1 MIIYPQFCP
10 INLLNLQNRLM
21 DTFNLIEGIFDS
33 TDAKEVLL
41 GLVEYKIQ
49 FHNRRILSQDERFGI
64 KDENSVERVKVL
76 KEVQDQL
83 LALIKS
89 TEENDQ
95 KLVINSAVH
104 ISVE

>member
-1 MIIYPQFCP
+1 MPKFAAGNL
-10 INLLNLQNRLM
+10 INLQHHFM
-21 DTFNLIEGIFDS
+21 DTFKLIEGIFDS

-49 FHNRRILSQDERFGI
+49 FHNRRILSQDERFGV

-76 KEVQDQL
+76 KEVQGQL
-83 LALIKS
+83 LDLIKS
-89 TEENDQ
+89 AKENDQ

>member
-1 MIIYPQFCP
+1 
-10 INLLNLQNRLM
+10 M
-21 DTFNLIEGIFDS
+21 DSFKLIEGIFDS

-64 KDENSVERVKVL
+64 KDENSVERVKLL
-76 KEVQDQL
+76 KGVQKQL
-83 LALIKS
+83 IDLLNTAN
-89 TEENDQ
+89 ENGQ
-95 KLVINSAVH
+95 KLVIDSAVQ